1 MDDNAHVRS
10 SSLRM
15 PRVRKPPM
23 PSSGIWE
30 PLVPNVIRDVRKH
43 ASECVVARTDASVD
57 GECVGI
63 GVALYPLYKKKPFFT
78 DSQSLQ
84 CRSERPSSTL
94 LELLAVYHAL
104 VLAHDFGFSSI
115 HLITDSR
122 SVERMIAGLSKGR
135 RRDIREVLGLM
146 RGPALT
152 FDTISVQWV
161 PRAHNHVAD
170 GLARGARM
178 EEQRSM
184 TA

>member
-1 MDDNAHVRS
+1 MGTETQQRPS
-10 SSLRM
+10 SSRV
-15 PRVRKPPM
+15 PRVRKPPL
-23 PSSGIWE
+23 PSSGIWQ
-30 PLVPNVIRDVRKH
+30 PLLPNVIRDVRKH

-78 DSQSLQ
+78 DSQSVQ

-94 LELLAVYHAL
+94 LEMLAVYHAL
-104 VLAHDFGFSSI
+104 VLAHDLGFMSI

-122 SVERMIAGLSKGR
+122 PAERMIAGLSKGR
-135 RRDIREVLGLM
+135 RREIREVLGLM